1 MVPNRSTEQFHNVTG
16 LDIKETIMTQ
26 DSIKNNTAGAIFL
39 RVDQI
44 SISEDFR
51 CREKECETTVESYSD
66 IFSDYKQAKS
76 EGCNMEYPFPPIV
89 VWKVD
94 DKYEVVAGFH
104 RFLAALKA
112 GLKEIFVIVFDGTK
126 EDAIWLAMKDNMKHG
141 LPLGRGD
148 LKLCIIKARKIFP
161 EKSSRMIAK
170 ELGCSRSYVS
180 KVDDELATSGQLSK
194 PEKRVGLD
202 GKERSTKRTKNK
214 ISDTTTSENT
224 NTTLEDE
231 SPCQSVEEMDV
242 PASHVSK
249 STSTTMD
256 GSQTVASKENNT
268 LYENEDEPFSDD
280 EPLQDSAQDEI
291 SKVMNYIDSVEQRL
305 ALNDQGELY
314 LSIGRWLCIKCDTSP
329 LNAGVPV
336 IEKITADIESPQPR
350 QATKKFLIYEKKTK
364 AFISEVE
371 RFEKTLP
378 APFPKL
384 FQIELCK
391 WLDCRLKKND

>member
-1 MVPNRSTEQFHNVTG
+1 M
-16 LDIKETIMTQ
+16 MQ
-26 DSIKNNTAGAIFL
+26 DSNKNNTVEAIFL
-39 RVDQI
+39 LLNQI

-51 CREKECETTVESYSD
+51 CREKECETTIESYSD

-76 EGCNMEYPFPPIV
+76 EGRNMEYPFPPIV
-89 VWKVD
+89 VWKVG

-112 GLKEIFVIVFDGTK
+112 GLEEIFVIVFDGTK

-148 LKLCIIKARKIFP
+148 LKLCITKARKIFP

-214 ISDTTTSENT
+214 ISETTTSTNT
-224 NTTLEDE
+224 NTTLQDE
-231 SPCQSVEEMDV
+231 SPCQSAEEMDV
-242 PASHVSK
+242 PVSHVSK
-249 STSTTMD
+249 SISTTMD
-256 GSQTVASKENNT
+256 GSQTVSSKENNT
-268 LYENEDEPFSDD
+268 FYENEDEPFSDD

-291 SKVMNYIDSVEQRL
+291 SKVISNINSSYQKLIHQDERDS
-305 ALNDQGELY
+305 LY
-314 LSIGRWLCIKCDTSP
+314 LSVYKWLE
-329 LNAGVPV
+329 
-336 IEKITADIESPQPR
+336 EKINEIPLYKR
-350 QATKKFLIYEKKTK
+350 QRFPGVKSKPLTNEPLAEK
-364 AFISEVE
+364 EVKE
-371 RFEKTLP
+371 
-378 APFPKL
+378 
-384 FQIELCK
+384 
-391 WLDCRLKKND
+391 